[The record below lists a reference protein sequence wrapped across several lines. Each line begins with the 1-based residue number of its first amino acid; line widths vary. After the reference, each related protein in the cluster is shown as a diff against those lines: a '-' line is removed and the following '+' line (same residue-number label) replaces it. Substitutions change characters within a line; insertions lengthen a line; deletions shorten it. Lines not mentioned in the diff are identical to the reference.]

1 MYLSQYL
8 MIKIIKL
15 IKDTFVLPLWQICHL
30 PFNRVHP
37 GFVNWAVQRGKNT
50 TLSHILNVV

>member
-37 GFVNWAVQRGKNT
+37 DFVNGGSKEEKT
-50 TLSHILNVV
+50 PLYHIY